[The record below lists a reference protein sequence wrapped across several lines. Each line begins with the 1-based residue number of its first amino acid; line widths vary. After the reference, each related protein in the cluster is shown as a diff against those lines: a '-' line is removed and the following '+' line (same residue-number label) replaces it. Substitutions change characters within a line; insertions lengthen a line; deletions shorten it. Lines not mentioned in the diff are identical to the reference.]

1 VRNDI
6 NWDYVKALADRG
18 WSNRR
23 ISRHLKAREG
33 LEVDESVIR
42 RSLPKLGYN
51 RHLIP
56 EDDSFED
63 RFSIVLD
70 QPLVHEGDIAIS
82 ADWHIPMYDPKY
94 TNEFI
99 LAARERKV
107 TDLVI
112 AGDFFNFDAL
122 SQYDPKQADAGL
134 EGEIDE
140 AIAVMNVL
148 LETFTRIYFL
158 WGNHD
163 ARLHRALGYAM
174 QFRKAM
180 ETVFGKLGLEALD
193 RIVFSNLDHMWI
205 ETPNGRYY
213 VCHPKN
219 YTKVPLSTA
228 RALAP
233 KVNAHV
239 ITAHSHHCAVGYG
252 PDGEKVVAEIGGLF
266 DRHKTAYLQRTTT
279 FPTWQQ
285 GYAFLNDGILEVSSP
300 GWRTS

>member
-6 NWDYVKALADRG
+6 NWDYVKALADKG

-23 ISRHLKAREG
+23 ISRHLKTREG

-42 RSLPKLGYN
+42 RTLPKLGYN
-51 RHLIP
+51 RFLIP

-70 QPLVHEGDIAIS
+70 QPLVHDGDIAIS
-82 ADWHIPMYDPKY
+82 ADWHIPLYDPKY
-94 TNEFI
+94 ANKFI
-99 LAARERKV
+99 TDARDRGINQ
-107 TDLVI
+107 LVI

-122 SQYDPKQADAGL
+122 SAYDPKQVDAGL

-148 LETFTRIYFL
+148 LETFTRVYFL

-163 ARLHRALGYAM
+163 ARLHRALGFAM
-174 QFRKAM
+174 QFRSAM
-180 ETVFGKLGLEALD
+180 ETVFGKLGNELLD
-193 RIVFSNLDHMWI
+193 RIVFSNLDHMWVESERGKWYI
-205 ETPNGRYY
+205 
-213 VCHPKN
+213 CHPKN

-266 DRHKTAYLQRTTT
+266 DRHKTGYLQRTTT

-285 GYAFLNDGILEVSSP
+285 GYAFLEDGVLKVSSP
-300 GWRTS
+300 GWSVN